1 MLTYGN
7 DCAIIQRVLR
17 IMQIILKESGVNM
30 MAMNFSNKLFES
42 YNKGSVC
49 ADLASLRSGRAD
61 DTAENMVC
69 RHVGFTLEPRVC

>member
-1 MLTYGN
+1 M
-7 DCAIIQRVLR
+7 LR
-17 IMQIILKESGVNM
+17 IMRIILEESGVNM
-30 MAMNFSNKLFES
+30 MAMDFSNRLFES

-49 ADLASLRSGRAD
+49 ADLAFLRSGRDD